1 MDDPYSLDSSFETSR
16 SEPVSLSGSGRVN
29 ISWWYQ
35 QTSETC
41 LFDKSAVFSLPVV
54 KMEISF

>member
-35 QTSETC
+35 QTSETSS
-41 LFDKSAVFSLPVV
+41 LDKSLVFSLPIV